1 MQKQQLFKS
10 TFSIAI
16 LICLLLTANNLFAT
30 TDIGNGKLFVC
41 SVSTIISAKKLT
53 TVTPSRAKAKFK
65 TIIAQQNLIISNTSN
80 SSAKIS
86 KAIAARK
93 NAKAGLKDIKL
104 CENSEL
110 DGTIR
115 GDWNLTFE
123 NGLTPVQNGFNSM
136 TISFAATN
144 FVQDFDGSSID
155 CHWEGT
161 YRNSSNPERVVIKT
175 TIGTGGTICNQAV
188 GQERNAIVSLSE
200 DKNTLTLDYR
210 PEGTL
215 QVYERVS

>member
-1 MQKQQLFKS
+1 MQKQQLLKS

-16 LICLLLTANNLFAT
+16 IICLLLSASNLFAT

-41 SVSTIISAKKLT
+41 SASSIILAKKLT

-65 TIIAQQNLIISNTSN
+65 TIIAQQNSIISNTSN
-80 SSAKIS
+80 SSAKIA
-86 KAIAARK
+86 KAIEARK
-93 NAKAGLKDIKL
+93 NAKAGLKDVKL
-104 CENSEL
+104 CENAEL

-123 NGLTPVQNGFNSM
+123 NGLTPVQNGYNSM
-136 TISFAATN
+136 TISFAATG
-144 FVQDFDGSSID
+144 FIQDFDGSSVD

-161 YRNSSNPERVVIKT
+161 YSNSSDRTSVVIKT
-175 TIGTGGTICNQAV
+175 TIGTGGTICSQAI